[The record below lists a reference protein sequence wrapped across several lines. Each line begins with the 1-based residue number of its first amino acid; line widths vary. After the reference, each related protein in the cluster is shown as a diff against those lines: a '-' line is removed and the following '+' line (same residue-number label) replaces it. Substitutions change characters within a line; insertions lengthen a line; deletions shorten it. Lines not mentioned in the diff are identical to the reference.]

1 MTFDVFVLQVWCCTI
16 SSDDDMVVSG
26 SRDGTIRLWK
36 SAGGQLTSL
45 FNAGVDIFSVRLSS
59 DKRTIVAL
67 GDKFAARKL
76 VMLQIVHTKTKSHAG
91 GSRATSPMPLH
102 Y

>member
-1 MTFDVFVLQVWCCTI
+1 
-16 SSDDDMVVSG
+16 MVVSG

-67 GDKFAARKL
+67 GDKFATRKL
-76 VMLQIVHTKTKSHAG
+76 VMLQIVHTRTKGG
-91 GSRATSPMPLH
+91 GSRATSPLPVH